1 MDIVVLGLSHK
12 SAPVALREKLAFP
25 ADRLEDA
32 LGQIVRLPGVA
43 EGLVVST
50 CNRVELVAAAQSQGH
65 ALPAMRRF
73 LEESRGVDPEALAEH
88 AYEHAGPAAVRHL
101 FRVASSLDSMVIG
114 EPQILGQVK
123 DAYGAAQKAGT
134 LGPLLDRCF
143 ARAFAVAKRVRT
155 ETAIAA
161 GAASVSS
168 VAVDLAERIFGGL
181 EGRLVLIIGAGEM
194 ADLAAR
200 HLHGSGA
207 ADILCVNRTY
217 ERAVELAARVE
228 GQARRWEELDGL
240 LATVDIVISST
251 GSPDPILDVKRVE
264 RAMKARR
271 QRSLFLIDIA
281 VPRDIEAACGDLD
294 NVFRFDV
301 DDLEKV
307 VAENLKERQKEAQRA
322 ERIVEAET
330 VEFMTWLGRQGV
342 VPLIKQLRERFTGV
356 AQGEVQRTLGNL
368 PHLGERERRSLQA
381 MADAIVNKLL
391 HGPTTT
397 LKREA
402 GSDGEALC
410 AATRR
415 LFDLAADEPASET
428 AAADEAGAPAPAPK
442 TGQKVS

>member
-1 MDIVVLGLSHK
+1 MEIVVLGLSHK

-25 ADRLEDA
+25 AGAIEDA
-32 LGQIVRLPGVA
+32 VRALVKLPDVG
-43 EGLVVST
+43 EGMIIST
-50 CNRVELVAAAQSQGH
+50 CNRVEVIAAARSADR
-65 ALPAMRRF
+65 ALAAVRRF
-73 LEESRGVDPEALAEH
+73 LVENRGVGADALAEH
-88 AYEHAGPAAVRHL
+88 AYEHAAQAAVRHV
-101 FRVASSLDSMVIG
+101 FRVAASLDSMVVG

-134 LGPLLDRCF
+134 IGPLLDRCLS
-143 ARAFAVAKRVRT
+143 RAFAVAKRVRS
-155 ETAIAA
+155 ETAIAV

-168 VAVDLAERIFGGL
+168 VAVDLAERIFGKL
-181 EGRLVLIIGAGEM
+181 DGRLVLVIGAGEM

-200 HLHGSGA
+200 HLHAAGA
-207 ADILCVNRTY
+207 ADILCVNRTH

-251 GSPDPILDVKRVE
+251 GAPDPILRVD
-264 RAMKARR
+264 RVAKAMKARR

-281 VPRDIEAACGDLD
+281 VPRDIEAAVGALD

-307 VAENLKERQKEAQRA
+307 VAENMKERQKEAQRA
-322 ERIVEAET
+322 ERIVDAE
-330 VEFMTWLGRQGV
+330 VGEFMTWLGRQGV
-342 VPLIKQLRERFTGV
+342 VPLIKLLRERFATV
-356 AQGEVQRTLGNL
+356 ARGEVERTLQHL
-368 PHLGERERRSLQA
+368 QLGERERRSVEA

-397 LKREA
+397 LKRET

-410 AATRR
+410 AAARR
-415 LFDLAADEPASET
+415 LFDLGDTETREPA
-428 AAADEAGAPAPAPK
+428 APPADAVEPE
-442 TGQKVS
+442 QKVS